1 MSRSHPMPY
10 RILWTWDSWV
20 CDPFSAESYVA
31 EYREL
36 IDFAARTG
44 YNGIII
50 WGFVDGRHGGIE
62 TARQVAEY
70 GLQQGVRILPGVGAG
85 GYHGYSITPG
95 LPYHLEDLLRE
106 KPYLRAQI
114 RGSHR
119 VVDHAGCLYQPEF
132 QEWLHEGA
140 EWLAATFP
148 IGGVNIETN
157 EMDWICDCP
166 LTSEATRQEPNRLK
180 YANSYSDLAIAV
192 PIIFE
197 GIRRKHPD
205 AWVTYATYE
214 PAWFRRMEDAW
225 LLERIPREAIAQ
237 WNMELDCDAS
247 VPPPVPENISL
258 IHSGGWSYHLDAF
271 PPTWTFTQYRCFWPL
286 LRQARQFGA
295 NQRAMGVQGLVLG
308 CVGSAAMPDNEANY
322 IAYLEFSR
330 DPNMDCETFAAEHL
344 APLYGEP
351 AAPLV
356 LRLMLAQ
363 EELHP
368 KLAPVWS
375 GWAWFL
381 REGCPSRRLLAA
393 EESVLKEWED
403 QLALARR
410 AREAASPEGAKRL
423 DVIAQVLDEYL
434 RIGRFSR
441 TGAAAAMIQDQE
453 RLRNNPAEAAAASGQ
468 LVADLELPGEIY
480 GPRQGS
486 GQDSG

>member
-1 MSRSHPMPY
+1 
-10 RILWTWDSWV
+10 
-20 CDPFSAESYVA
+20 
-31 EYREL
+31 
-36 IDFAARTG
+36 
-44 YNGIII
+44 
-50 WGFVDGRHGGIE
+50 
-62 TARQVAEY
+62 
-70 GLQQGVRILPGVGAG
+70 
-85 GYHGYSITPG
+85 
-95 LPYHLEDLLRE
+95 
-106 KPYLRAQI
+106 
-114 RGSHR
+114 
-119 VVDHAGCLYQPEF
+119 
-132 QEWLHEGA
+132 
-140 EWLAATFP
+140 
-148 IGGVNIETN
+148 
-157 EMDWICDCP
+157 
-166 LTSEATRQEPNRLK
+166 
-180 YANSYSDLAIAV
+180 
-192 PIIFE
+192 
-197 GIRRKHPD
+197 
-205 AWVTYATYE
+205 
-214 PAWFRRMEDAW
+214 
-225 LLERIPREAIAQ
+225 
-237 WNMELDCDAS
+237 
-247 VPPPVPENISL
+247 
-258 IHSGGWSYHLDAF
+258 
-271 PPTWTFTQYRCFWPL
+271 
-286 LRQARQFGA
+286 
-295 NQRAMGVQGLVLG
+295 
-308 CVGSAAMPDNEANY
+308 
-322 IAYLEFSR
+322 
-330 DPNMDCETFAAEHL
+330 MDCETFAAEHL